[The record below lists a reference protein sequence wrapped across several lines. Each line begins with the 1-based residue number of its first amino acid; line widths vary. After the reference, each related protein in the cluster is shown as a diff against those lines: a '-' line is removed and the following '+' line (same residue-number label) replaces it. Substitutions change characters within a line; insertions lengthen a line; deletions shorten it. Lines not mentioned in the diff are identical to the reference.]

1 MESPLETTCRIR
13 IKLQAVNNGP
23 EEIVESHQVSEIAKE
38 IRKKWIDGLRK
49 FINSG
54 TNKQQIRPIDFI
66 LEPDGSVESIN
77 EELAETCVSSIDSST
92 NPKAYPSRY
101 RIPPETI
108 KDLGNEGK
116 VRRAELFALGSLI
129 YEIYQGERLFE
140 GLDDIEIQRKFRNV
154 EFPNVTHMEQGP
166 IILSCWSVE
175 FARELLKL
183 MGWFLLL
190 LLSRW
195 ETPLPLPPLPLY
207 QVFTNLQNT
216 FHFKNPAR
224 QPPGSIF
231 HKVLQKAN
239 KYVKAHPYIFALQA
253 TGAAVT
259 ATSLA
264 APLIIGAAGFGAL
277 GPIAGSSAAAW
288 QASMGVVEAGSLF
301 AWCQSAAM
309 GGAAVNGIIATG
321 ATAAGVASTATVAGA
336 FAGNPKATTQDLMEI
351 FILVCRRG

>member
-1 MESPLETTCRIR
+1 MESPLEITCRVR
-13 IKLQAVNNGP
+13 IKLQAVDNGQK
-23 EEIVESHQVSEIAKE
+23 ELVESYQVFELAKE
-38 IRKKWIDGLRK
+38 IRKKWVDGLRE
-49 FINSG
+49 FIDSG

-77 EELAETCVSSIDSST
+77 EELAETCVSSMVDSST
-92 NPKAYPSRY
+92 TPKAYPSRY

-108 KDLGNEGK
+108 KDLDNEEK
-116 VRRAELFALGSLI
+116 VRRAELFALGGLI
-129 YEIYQGERLFE
+129 YEIHQGERLFE
-140 GLDDIEIQRKFRNV
+140 GLDDIEIQRKFRNA
-154 EFPNVTHMEQGP
+154 EFPNVTHLEQGP

-183 MGWFLLL
+183 MGWFFYYYYHYPDGPPPT
-190 LLSRW
+190 S
-195 ETPLPLPPLPLY
+195 LPS
-207 QVFTNLQNT
+207 FTNLQ
-216 FHFKNPAR
+216 KYLPVQNPAR

-231 HKVLQKAN
+231 HKVLQKAEE
-239 KYVKAHPYIFALQA
+239 YVKAHPYIFALQV

-264 APLIIGAAGFGAL
+264 APLILGAAGFGAL

-309 GGAAVNGIIATG
+309 GGAAVSGIIATG
-321 ATAAGVASTATVAGA
+321 ATGVGVASTATVAGV
-336 FAGNPKATTQDLMEI
+336 FAGNPKATAQDLMDI
-351 FILVCRRG
+351 FILVCRKG